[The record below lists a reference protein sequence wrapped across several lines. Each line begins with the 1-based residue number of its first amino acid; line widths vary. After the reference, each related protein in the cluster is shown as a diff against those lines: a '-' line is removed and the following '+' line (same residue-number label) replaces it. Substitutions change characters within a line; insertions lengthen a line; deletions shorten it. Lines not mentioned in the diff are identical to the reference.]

1 LCEMSKLQILKVAGN
16 PLRFTLKR
24 VLEAKEAEV
33 AKSNMTENEKEAAV
47 TADIKNYLKTKLPMP
62 RQDIESG
69 GESR

>member
-1 LCEMSKLQILKVAGN
+1 MNKLQILKVAGN

-33 AKSNMTENEKEAAV
+33 AKNNMTENEKEAAV
-47 TADIKNYLKTKLPMP
+47 TAEIKSFLRTRLPVLKA
-62 RQDIESG
+62 DIESG

>member
-1 LCEMSKLQILKVAGN
+1 MSKLNILKVAGN

-33 AKSNMTENEKEAAV
+33 AKSNMTESEKEAAV
-47 TADIKNYLKTKLPMP
+47 TAEIKSFLKTKLPIT
-62 RQDIESG
+62 RADIESG